1 MEIPDNMKPF
11 VAVLLTAAALL
22 PAQEP
27 PRSNVSPPRVLSKA
41 EPDYTEEARRAR
53 VNASVTVKLIVRP
66 DGKASDIRVVRAA
79 GFGLDENA
87 IECVGNWQFA
97 PGTKDGKALSVAATI
112 EVNFRLLAK
121 DNEGQHARLTFTLP
135 SGFGRPELVKGTI
148 PPNPGSSDPDQR
160 FRIGLTVDSKG
171 RPENLAI
178 IETTD
183 PEWADRALH
192 ELEGW
197 RFVPASVNGQPA
209 AVEGVFELA
218 AGSFRYLH

>member
-1 MEIPDNMKPF
+1 MESQLITKPLA
-11 VAVLLTAAALL
+11 AVLSAVALL
-22 PAQEP
+22 LAQEP
-27 PRSNVSPPRVLSKA
+27 SRSNVSPPVVLSKT

-53 VNASVTVKLIVRP
+53 VNASVTLKLIVRP
-66 DGKASDIRVVRAA
+66 DGNASDIRVIRAA

-87 IECVGNWQFA
+87 IECVRTWQFA

-135 SGFGRPELVKGTI
+135 TGAGRPELVKGTI
-148 PPNPGSSDPDQR
+148 PRNPNSSAPDQR

-171 RPENLAI
+171 KTENLAI
-178 IETTD
+178 IDTTD

-192 ELEGW
+192 ELQNW
-197 RFVPASVNGQPA
+197 RFVAASVNGQTAP
-209 AVEGVFELA
+209 VNGVFELA
-218 AGSFRYLH
+218 AGSLRYLH